1 MRHRSR
7 HSSKLAHASRK
18 RGGTS
23 AEIRKHLKDLY
34 KMNMMM
40 DLNGNL
46 LQNPLS
52 LLVVSPQA
60 NIMDKLQHPIT
71 ILANVTLA
79 TTAAATTT
87 TATSKTGTRTPPI
100 KPAKKHRQEAAEIL
114 RCKRRLDFANFNLP
128 RPQPATVARRNER
141 ERNRVKLINN
151 TFATLREHVP
161 GTFRKSKSKKLSKV
175 DTLRGAIDYINSLQ
189 EVLEEHD
196 AVQAVFNVAAGC
208 PQPALSPADSLGFV
222 SSPASSC
229 PSTDMFH
236 EEPPL
241 SPEEVDLLDFAK
253 WFQ

>member
-1 MRHRSR
+1 
-7 HSSKLAHASRK
+7 
-18 RGGTS
+18 
-23 AEIRKHLKDLY
+23 
-34 KMNMMM
+34 MNMMM

-60 NIMDKLQHPIT
+60 TVMDKLQQPIT
-71 ILANVTLA
+71 ILANVTVA
-79 TTAAATTT
+79 TTAPTTT
-87 TATSKTGTRTPPI
+87 TATLNSKTGSRTPPI
-100 KPAKKHRQEAAEIL
+100 KPAKKHRQEQAEIL

-128 RPQPATVARRNER
+128 RPQPAAVARRNER

-161 GTFRKSKSKKLSKV
+161 STFRKSKSKKLSKV
-175 DTLRGAIDYINSLQ
+175 DTLRGAIDYIQSLQ
-189 EVLEEHD
+189 QVLEEHD

-229 PSTDMFH
+229 PSSEMFH

-241 SPEEVDLLDFAK
+241 SPEEQDLLDFTK